1 MPNHDSNS
9 LIRRPRR
16 EQGQKLASGRSL
28 ARRALRLAPATLV
41 FGTSFFIALLGFSAA
56 DPGSTSG
63 SLDCTPCHAKSKTPV
78 TRDLLKDSVHAGLS
92 CIDCHAAI
100 QNIPHAEKP
109 SAVECGSCHAAE
121 AMGWHK
127 SPHAVRPGAPTCVGC
142 HGTHSI
148 HAIRPGNNS
157 VLKLNIAQLCEK
169 CHDKQ
174 FMSYKTSVHAQALK
188 RGFGEAATCT
198 DCHGEHSIQGPE
210 TAGSLV
216 APASI
221 SSTCGGCH
229 GDKKTMETYGI
240 PTDRVS
246 TFRSS
251 FHAAALKMGNMK
263 AATCAS
269 CHGAHDI
276 LASTDPAS
284 RTNPVNLPKTC
295 GRCHAG
301 VKQGFAGVRI
311 HVDVSPT
318 GARAAWFVRIFYIV
332 FISILVL
339 GFIVHILA
347 ERLGTLRN
355 KKIALRDV
363 SSGKGGVQ

>member
-1 MPNHDSNS
+1 MPNRDSNPLMRS
-9 LIRRPRR
+9 PLRRRDQEWTP
-16 EQGQKLASGRSL
+16 GRLL
-28 ARRALRLAPATLV
+28 ARRALRLAPATFVL
-41 FGTSFFIALLGFSAA
+41 GTGFFIALLGFSAA
-56 DPGSTSG
+56 NPGSTSG
-63 SLDCTPCHAKSKTPV
+63 SPDCTPCHAKSKTPV
-78 TRDLLKDSVHAGLS
+78 TRDMLKDSVHAGLS

-100 QNIPHAEKP
+100 QSIPHAERP
-109 SAVECGSCHAAE
+109 STVDCGSCHSAQ

-127 SPHAVRPGAPTCVGC
+127 SPHAVRPGAPTCAGC

-157 VLKLNIAQLCEK
+157 VIKLEIAQLCEK

-174 FMSYKTSVHAQALK
+174 SASYKTSVHAQALEK
-188 RGFGEAATCT
+188 GVGEAATCT

-210 TAGSLV
+210 SAGSLV

-221 SSTCGGCH
+221 SSTCGSCH

-276 LASTDPAS
+276 LASIDPAS
-284 RTNPVNLPKTC
+284 RTNPANLPKTC

-347 ERLGTLRN
+347 ERLGALRN
-355 KKIALRDV
+355 RDGVLRGA
-363 SSGKGGVQ
+363 SSGKGGVR